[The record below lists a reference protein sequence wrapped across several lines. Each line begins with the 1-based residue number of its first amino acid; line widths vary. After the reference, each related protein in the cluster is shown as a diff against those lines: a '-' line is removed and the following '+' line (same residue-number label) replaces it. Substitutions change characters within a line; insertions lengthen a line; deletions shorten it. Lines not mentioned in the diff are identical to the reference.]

1 MKTEH
6 ATLRDMQTDWRRLHG
21 QLLSREDVTTG
32 APSRAFTLQHS
43 WSVDNDRDH
52 AVLVIATDV
61 DRRIGQSTHHYGYR
75 YSYMDYHLS
84 TGFPSAPL
92 CVARHSCVLHL
103 VEDLGVVNCSLY
115 VSVFLGY

>member
-1 MKTEH
+1 
-6 ATLRDMQTDWRRLHG
+6 MQTDWRRLHG

-61 DRRIGQSTHHYGYR
+61 D
-75 YSYMDYHLS
+75 
-84 TGFPSAPL
+84 
-92 CVARHSCVLHL
+92 
-103 VEDLGVVNCSLY
+103 
-115 VSVFLGY
+115 